1 MCYNYVNYTEEKIM
15 PILSYLKDLEKDIRA
30 DENERSSINTSI
42 DTLKLRLNNYF
53 GSDIS
58 KIFVFGSYD
67 RNTNLC
73 RKADESSD
81 VDIMIV
87 FNDIEYKPQTY
98 INWLKKFLDLKYP
111 TSTAHQSNPCAILEL
126 SHIRFE
132 LTPAIK
138 LYSFDD
144 TSYKIPDKQSSYLDW
159 ITTKPFEIDEISQN
173 KKEIRY
179 KQVIRLVKYWNC
191 LNDKYFASYELEKK
205 VYNSGIFVHIED
217 LKQNLF
223 QVLKSFS
230 EYEGPLYVRNY
241 ITKTK
246 DVIRYVENNE
256 KEMPYTSLSKLK
268 NIFKELK

>member
-1 MCYNYVNYTEEKIM
+1 M
-15 PILSYLKDLEKDIRA
+15 PILSYLKDLEKNIKA
-30 DENERSSINTSI
+30 DENEKSLINTSI
-42 DTLKLRLNNYF
+42 DTLKLKLYKYF

-58 KIFVFGSYD
+58 KIFIFGSYE

-73 RKADESSD
+73 RKVDESSD

-87 FNDIEYKPQTY
+87 FNDDEYKPQTY

-111 TSTAHQSNPCAILEL
+111 TSTAHQSNPCAILEM
-126 SHIRFE
+126 SHIKFE

-138 LYSFDD
+138 SFSFDNK
-144 TSYKIPDKQSSYLDW
+144 TYKIPDKKNSYLDW
-159 ITTKPFEIDEISQN
+159 ITTKPFEINEISQN

-179 KQVIRLVKYWNC
+179 KQVIRLIKYWNC

-205 VYNSGIFVHIED
+205 VYNSGIFIYSEN

-223 QVLKSFS
+223 QVLKSFN

-246 DVIRYVENNE
+246 DIIRYVENNE
-256 KEMPYTSLSKLK
+256 EQMPYTSLAELKKL
-268 NIFKELK
+268 FKEIK